1 MADEPTGLPKILKG
15 LSKVGRNPLLAA
27 LQYLLSASPAGSPPG
42 VDEQQLEHR
51 RMVEKA
57 HKWIEKLRKQKEEGL
72 ISSPTE
78 IDAYHGTTEDFDI
91 FKYLPGS
98 GGDLGFHFGTPEQAK
113 DRLRERTQYSTPE
126 QKAQG
131 KIFAS
136 KLSLGKILETSDMPS
151 FEEWNSPRSVTEL
164 LLGTRWGK
172 TRKKDL
178 KRILSEAD
186 ALNKSLDDRFETA
199 IARDE
204 TLEWNPE
211 FNRQLDRMDVQGRMH
226 LLDELR
232 NLLKSDG
239 YDGIK
244 YVNKYEDPKSRSYSY
259 IVFDPENISINKK
272 DSPKSLKS
280 KGGSVMMRNPYDYP
294 PRAI

>member
-42 VDEQQLEHR
+42 VEEQELEHR

-57 HKWIEKLRKQKEEGL
+57 HKWIERLRKQKEEGL

-151 FEEWNSPRSVTEL
+151 FEEWSYPGSVAKL
-164 LLGTRWGK
+164 LLGTKWGK
-172 TRKKDL
+172 TRQKEL
-178 KRILSEAD
+178 NSILSGAKALSQKIDDTFEAED
-186 ALNKSLDDRFETA
+186 ESLLALDFWERLRET
-199 IARDE
+199 D
-204 TLEWNPE
+204 TKG
-211 FNRQLDRMDVQGRMH
+211 RMD
-226 LLDELR
+226 LLSKVRD
-232 NLLKSDG
+232 LLKADG